1 MGKQGQAERAVAADR
16 AGITAFRGVVSLRP
30 ARRLNLGIR
39 GRRTYRVATA
49 AQHGL
54 WFVPSAV
61 EGLPAVTEVA
71 VFPDRLEL
79 LSEGKWV
86 VIRFLDIA
94 RWYRRGWLYRPL
106 ARLGLGVRGWPSVAD
121 RDWFHPPAARFFR
134 FFTQPPLTVYMPDEP
149 PETSY
154 GQTMFRR
161 VQDVL
166 AEGGFGTFDL
176 G

>member
-1 MGKQGQAERAVAADR
+1 M
-16 AGITAFRGVVSLRP
+16 
-30 ARRLNLGIR
+30 
-39 GRRTYRVATA
+39 ATA
-49 AQHGL
+49 TENGL
-54 WFVPSAV
+54 RFVPSAV
-61 EGLPAVTEVA
+61 EGLPAVIEAA

-79 LSEGKWV
+79 LSQGNWV

-94 RWYRRGWLYRPL
+94 RWHRLGWLYRPL
-106 ARLGLGVRGWPSVAD
+106 ARLGYQVRDWPSVAD
-121 RDWFHPPAARFFR
+121 RDWFHPPAGRFFR
-134 FFTQPPLTVYMPDEP
+134 FFTTAPVTVFMPDEP

-166 AEGGFGTFDL
+166 AVGGFSTSDL